1 MTVVLWLFSILEQN
15 LRYIAVGSESIFRQV
30 EKYQYMVLYNLNT
43 RQLTGEKSLT
53 APNINQIDIVNR
65 KGRNGL

>member
-15 LRYIAVGSESIFRQV
+15 QRYIAVGSESIFRQV

>member
-30 EKYQYMVLYNLNT
+30 EKYQYMGTIQPKYPT
-43 RQLTGEKSLT
+43 
-53 APNINQIDIVNR
+53 INGR
-65 KGRNGL
+65 KIFDSTQYQSN